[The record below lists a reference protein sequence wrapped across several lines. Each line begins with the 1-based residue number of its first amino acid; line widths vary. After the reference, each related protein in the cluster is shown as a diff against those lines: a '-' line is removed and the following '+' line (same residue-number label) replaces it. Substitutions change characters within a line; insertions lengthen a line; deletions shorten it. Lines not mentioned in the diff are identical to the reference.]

1 MRTFLDKL
9 HDIKLK
15 EVDQRRKIISENNLR
30 SQAEALGN
38 ATDFRTAL
46 LRAPDE
52 PISLIAEV
60 KSKAPGR
67 KNVENLDPEAVVRD
81 YESGGAKAISV
92 LTDNNWF
99 GGSLETLEIVRETT
113 ILPLLH
119 KEFIITPYQL
129 LEGRVRGASAALIL
143 AYYFQQAEL
152 REIINEVKKIGLEAV
167 IECSLE
173 NELSRVLEVNPD
185 ILMINNRA
193 IAAIPEEPIK
203 TYNLGSVDVISSW
216 WERNPELRSW
226 KKQPGKLLISA
237 SCVNSPKDIQSLLK
251 IPCDAALIGNAAMVA
266 PDRSAFIRSLSITA
280 KEYLNS

>member
-152 REIINEVKKIGLEAV
+152 CEIINEVKTIGLEAV

-193 IAAIPEEPIK
+193 IAEIPEEPIK

-266 PDRSAFIRSLSITA
+266 PDSSAFIRSLSITA

>member
-9 HDIKLK
+9 HDLKLK
-15 EVDQRRKIISENNLR
+15 EVAQRQKVISEKYLR
-30 SQAEALGN
+30 SRAESLKIPVE
-38 ATDFRTAL
+38 FRTAL
-46 LRAPDE
+46 LRAPNE
-52 PISLIAEV
+52 AISLITEV

-67 KNVENLDPEAVVRD
+67 KNVESLDPEAVVRE

-92 LTDNNWF
+92 LTDENWF
-99 GGSLETLEIVRETT
+99 GGSLETLEIVRKATV
-113 ILPLLH
+113 LPLLH

-143 AYYFQQAEL
+143 TYYFKQAEL
-152 REIINEVKKIGLEAV
+152 RKIIATAKTIGLEAV
-167 IECSLE
+167 VECSLE
-173 NELSRVLEVNPD
+173 NELPRTLAVNPD

-193 IAAIPEEPIK
+193 IAAIPEEPVE
-203 TYNLGSVDVISSW
+203 TYDLGSVDVISSW

-237 SCVNSPKDIQSLLK
+237 SCVNSPEDIQSLLK

-266 PDRSAFIRSLSITA
+266 PDRAAFIRSLSKTA
-280 KEYLNS
+280 K

>member
-152 REIINEVKKIGLEAV
+152 CEIINEVKKIGLEAV

-266 PDRSAFIRSLSITA
+266 PDRAAFIRSLSKTA
-280 KEYLNS
+280 KESLSS

>member
-15 EVDQRRKIISENNLR
+15 EVAQRRKIISENNLR

-52 PISLIAEV
+52 SISLIAEV

-152 REIINEVKKIGLEAV
+152 CEIINEVKTIGLEAV

>member
-9 HDIKLK
+9 YDIKLK

-152 REIINEVKKIGLEAV
+152 CEIINEVKKIGLEAV

>member
-9 HDIKLK
+9 HDLKLK
-15 EVDQRRKIISENNLR
+15 EVAQRRKIISETILR
-30 SQAEALGN
+30 GHAEALGN
-38 ATDFRTAL
+38 AADFRTAL
-46 LRAPDE
+46 LRAPEE
-52 PISLIAEV
+52 PISLITEV

-67 KNVENLDPEAVVRD
+67 RNVESLDPEAVVRD
-81 YESGGAKAISV
+81 YVTGGAKAISV
-92 LTDNNWF
+92 LTDENWF
-99 GGSLETLEIVRETT
+99 GGSLETLEIVREATV
-113 ILPLLH
+113 LPLLH

-152 REIINEVKKIGLEAV
+152 AKIIAEAKTIGLEAV
-167 IECSLE
+167 VECSLE
-173 NELSRVLEVNPD
+173 NELPRALAVNPD

-203 TYNLGSVDVISSW
+203 TYDLGSVDVISSW

-237 SCVNSPKDIQSLLK
+237 SCVNSQEDIISLLK

-266 PDRSAFIRSLSITA
+266 PDRAGFIRSLSKTA
-280 KEYLNS
+280 KEYLSS

>member
-119 KEFIITPYQL
+119 KDFIITPYQL

-152 REIINEVKKIGLEAV
+152 CEIINEVKTIGLEAV

-280 KEYLNS
+280 K

>member
-67 KNVENLDPEAVVRD
+67 KNVENLDTEAVVRD

-99 GGSLETLEIVRETT
+99 GGSLETLKIVRETT

-152 REIINEVKKIGLEAV
+152 CEIINEVKTIGLEAV

>member
-9 HDIKLK
+9 HDLKLK
-15 EVDQRRKIISENNLR
+15 EVAQRRKIISENNLR
-30 SQAEALGN
+30 GQAEALGN
-38 ATDFRTAL
+38 ATDFRAAL

-52 PISLIAEV
+52 SISLIAEV

-67 KNVENLDPEAVVRD
+67 KNVESLDPEAVVRD

-92 LTDNNWF
+92 LTDENWF
-99 GGSLETLEIVRETT
+99 GGSLETLEIVREATV
-113 ILPLLH
+113 LPLLH

-129 LEGRVRGASAALIL
+129 LEGRLRGASAALIL

-152 REIINEVKKIGLEAV
+152 AKIIAEAKTIGLEAV
-167 IECSLE
+167 VECSLE
-173 NELSRVLEVNPD
+173 TELPRALAVNPD

-193 IAAIPEEPIK
+193 IAAIPEEPVK
-203 TYNLGSVDVISSW
+203 TYDLGSVDVISSW

-237 SCVNSPKDIQSLLK
+237 SCVYSKKDIQSLLK
-251 IPCDAALIGNAAMVA
+251 IPCDAVLIGNAAMVA
-266 PDRSAFIRSLSITA
+266 PDRAAFIRSLSKTA
-280 KEYLNS
+280 KESLSS

>member
-30 SQAEALGN
+30 SQAEVLEN

-152 REIINEVKKIGLEAV
+152 CEIINEVKTIGLEAV

>member
-15 EVDQRRKIISENNLR
+15 EVAQRRKIISENNLR

-152 REIINEVKKIGLEAV
+152 CEIINEVKTIGLEAV

-280 KEYLNS
+280 K

>member
-152 REIINEVKKIGLEAV
+152 CEIINEVKTIGLEAV

-237 SCVNSPKDIQSLLK
+237 SCVNSPKDIQNLLK

-266 PDRSAFIRSLSITA
+266 PDRTAFIRSLSITA

>member
-152 REIINEVKKIGLEAV
+152 CEIINEVKTIGLEAV

-193 IAAIPEEPIK
+193 IASIPEEPIK

>member
-15 EVDQRRKIISENNLR
+15 EVAQRRKIISENNLR

-152 REIINEVKKIGLEAV
+152 CEIINEVKKIGLEAV

>member
-152 REIINEVKKIGLEAV
+152 CEIINEVKKIGLEAV

-226 KKQPGKLLISA
+226 KKQPGKIFPAETIKIASA
-237 SCVNSPKDIQSLLK
+237 RPGRSGNSIGK
-251 IPCDAALIGNAAMVA
+251 II
-266 PDRSAFIRSLSITA
+266 I
-280 KEYLNS
+280 

>member
-9 HDIKLK
+9 HDLKLK
-15 EVDQRRKIISENNLR
+15 EVAQRQKVISEKYLR
-30 SQAEALGN
+30 SQAESLENPAE
-38 ATDFRTAL
+38 FRTAL

-52 PISLIAEV
+52 AISLITEV

-67 KNVENLDPEAVVRD
+67 KNVESLDPEAVVRD

-92 LTDNNWF
+92 LTDENWF
-99 GGSLETLEIVRETT
+99 GGSLETLEIVRKATV
-113 ILPLLH
+113 LPLLH

-129 LEGRVRGASAALIL
+129 LEGRLRGASAALIL
-143 AYYFQQAEL
+143 TYYFQQAEL
-152 REIINEVKKIGLEAV
+152 RKIIATAKTIGLEAV
-167 IECSLE
+167 VECSLE
-173 NELSRVLEVNPD
+173 NELPRALAVNPD

-193 IAAIPEEPIK
+193 IAAIPEEPVE
-203 TYNLGSVDVISSW
+203 TYDLGSVDVITSW

-237 SCVNSPKDIQSLLK
+237 SCVNSPEDIQSLLK

-266 PDRSAFIRSLSITA
+266 PDRSAFIRSLSKTA
-280 KEYLNS
+280 KEYLSS

>member
-30 SQAEALGN
+30 IQAEALGN

-99 GGSLETLEIVRETT
+99 GASLETLEIVRKTT

-152 REIINEVKKIGLEAV
+152 CEIINEVKTIGLEAV

-280 KEYLNS
+280 K

>member
-152 REIINEVKKIGLEAV
+152 CEIINEVKTIGLEAV

-251 IPCDAALIGNAAMVA
+251 IPCDTALIGNAAMVA

>member
-15 EVDQRRKIISENNLR
+15 DVDQRRKIISENNLR

-152 REIINEVKKIGLEAV
+152 CEIINEVKKIGLEAV

-203 TYNLGSVDVISSW
+203 TYNLGSVEVISSW

-266 PDRSAFIRSLSITA
+266 PDRSAFKRSLSITA

>member
-67 KNVENLDPEAVVRD
+67 NNVENLDPEAVVRD

-99 GGSLETLEIVRETT
+99 GGSLETLEIVRETS

-119 KEFIITPYQL
+119 KDFIITPYQL

-143 AYYFQQAEL
+143 AYYFQKAGL
-152 REIINEVKKIGLEAV
+152 CEIINEVKTIGLEAV

>member
-1 MRTFLDKL
+1 MIT
-9 HDIKLK
+9 
-15 EVDQRRKIISENNLR
+15 
-30 SQAEALGN
+30 
-38 ATDFRTAL
+38 
-46 LRAPDE
+46 
-52 PISLIAEV
+52 EV

-67 KNVENLDPEAVVRD
+67 RNVESLDPEAVVRD
-81 YESGGAKAISV
+81 YVTGGAKAISV
-92 LTDNNWF
+92 LTDENWF
-99 GGSLETLEIVRETT
+99 GGSLETLEIVREATV
-113 ILPLLH
+113 LPLLH

-152 REIINEVKKIGLEAV
+152 AKIIAEAKTIGLEAV
-167 IECSLE
+167 VECSLE
-173 NELSRVLEVNPD
+173 NELPRALAVNPD

-203 TYNLGSVDVISSW
+203 TYDLGSVDVISSW

-237 SCVNSPKDIQSLLK
+237 SCVNSQEDIISLLK

-266 PDRSAFIRSLSITA
+266 PDRAAFIRSLSKTA
-280 KEYLNS
+280 KEYLSS